1 MQKHIKN
8 QKLCHMHKESLVS
21 SANITLVEIWI
32 FCYDNATECMLY
44 TGLTRR
50 KRKTAVSRQPDT
62 WRKTL

>member
-1 MQKHIKN
+1 MQKHIKK

-21 SANITLVEIWI
+21 SVNITPVEIWI
-32 FCYDNATECMLY
+32 FCYDNATERMLY

-50 KRKTAVSRQPDT
+50 KRKAAVSRQPDT